1 MKRLFKAFLFKL
13 TRDLTFRITLI
24 IGAGMALLMT
34 GIYLVIDLTAATEG
48 VLGDTK
54 FLTGQTM
61 LIASMSPAQNYGLAI
76 PINVV
81 SFICL
86 EFTQGTIRNKIIA
99 GNSKFNIYVSLFL
112 SGLVF
117 CFALLGVYVLLC
129 FGIGCIFGGF
139 NPNGYYILGGY
150 LSPEFIIKMVV
161 VCLLAYLSIIS
172 FTVFISTTLRS
183 IGPCIPIVIVVI
195 VMLTLFGS
203 FFSSFANLG
212 LFENDNT
219 LIWVNRIVNPLY
231 AINAGEYTQVDEY
244 APPIMTITN
253 ETFIPA
259 ICSNVFYAS
268 AFFGFG
274 ALEFSKRDVK

>member
-99 GNSKFNIYVSLFL
+99 GNSKFKI
-112 SGLVF
+112 
-117 CFALLGVYVLLC
+117 
-129 FGIGCIFGGF
+129 
-139 NPNGYYILGGY
+139 
-150 LSPEFIIKMVV
+150 
-161 VCLLAYLSIIS
+161 
-172 FTVFISTTLRS
+172 
-183 IGPCIPIVIVVI
+183 
-195 VMLTLFGS
+195 
-203 FFSSFANLG
+203 
-212 LFENDNT
+212 
-219 LIWVNRIVNPLY
+219 
-231 AINAGEYTQVDEY
+231 
-244 APPIMTITN
+244 
-253 ETFIPA
+253 
-259 ICSNVFYAS
+259 YAS
-268 AFFGFG
+268 VR
-274 ALEFSKRDVK
+274 S

>member
-1 MKRLFKAFLFKL
+1 MGRLFKAFLFKL

-34 GIYLVIDLTAATEG
+34 GIYLAIDLTASTEG
-48 VLGDTK
+48 SLGDMK

-61 LIASMSPAQNYGLAI
+61 LIASLSPAQNYGLAI

-117 CFALLGVYVLLC
+117 CFALLSVYVLLC
-129 FGIGCIFGGF
+129 FGIGSIFGGF
-139 NPNGYYILGGY
+139 DPNGLYIMGGY
-150 LSPEFIIKMVV
+150 FSPEYIVKMIV
-161 VCLLAYLSIIS
+161 VCLLAYTSIIS
-172 FTVFISTTLRS
+172 FTVFVSTTFRS
-183 IGPCIPIVIVVI
+183 IGPCIPIVIVIVI
-195 VMLTLFGS
+195 MLTLFGS
-203 FFSSFANLG
+203 LFSAFSEM
-212 LFENDNT
+212 FESDT
-219 LIWVNRIVNPLY
+219 MIWLNRIVNPLY

-244 APPIMTITN
+244 APAVMTITN
-253 ETFIPA
+253 ETFICS
-259 ICSNVFYAS
+259 ICSNVFYA
-268 AFFGFG
+268 AVFFAFG
-274 ALEFSKRDVK
+274 ALEFRKRDVK

>member
-1 MKRLFKAFLFKL
+1 MGRLFKAFLFKL

-34 GIYLVIDLTAATEG
+34 GIYLAIDLTSAAEG
-48 VLGDTK
+48 ALGDMK

-61 LIASMSPAQNYGLAI
+61 LVASLSPAQNYGLAI

-86 EFTQGTIRNKIIA
+86 EFSQGTIRNKIIA
-99 GNSKFNIYVSLFL
+99 GNSKLNIYVSLFL

-117 CFALLGVYVLLC
+117 CFALLSVYVLLC
-129 FGIGCIFGGF
+129 FGIGTIFGGF
-139 NPNGYYILGGY
+139 DPNGLYLMGGY
-150 LSPEFIIKMVV
+150 FSPEYIIKMIV

-172 FTVFISTTLRS
+172 FTVFISTTFRS

-195 VMLTLFGS
+195 VMLTLFGTL
-203 FFSSFANLG
+203 FASFAE
-212 LFENDNT
+212 LFEEDT
-219 LIWVNRIVNPLY
+219 MIWISRIVNPLY
-231 AINAGEYTQVDEY
+231 AINASEYTQADEY
-244 APPIMTITN
+244 APAVMAISN
-253 ETFIPA
+253 ETFI
-259 ICSNVFYAS
+259 CSIASNLFYAA

-274 ALEFSKRDVK
+274 ALEFRKRDVK

>member
-1 MKRLFKAFLFKL
+1 MGRLFKAFLFKL

-34 GIYLVIDLTAATEG
+34 GIYLAIDLTAAAEG
-48 VLGDTK
+48 SLGNMK

-61 LIASMSPAQNYGLAI
+61 LVASMSPAQNYGLAI

-86 EFTQGTIRNKIIA
+86 EFSQGTIRNKIIA
-99 GNSKFNIYVSLFL
+99 GNSKVNIYISLFL

-117 CFALLGVYVLLC
+117 CISLLSVYVLLC
-129 FGIGCIFGGF
+129 FGIGTIFGGF
-139 NPNGYYILGGY
+139 DPNGQYMLGGY
-150 LSPEFIIKMVV
+150 FSPEYIVKMIV

-172 FTVFISTTLRS
+172 FTVFISTTFRS

-195 VMLTLFGS
+195 VMLTLFGTL
-203 FFSSFANLG
+203 FAGFSE
-212 LFENDNT
+212 LFENDT
-219 LIWVNRIVNPLY
+219 MIWISRIFNPLY
-231 AINAGEYTQVDEY
+231 AINASEYTQADEY
-244 APPIMTITN
+244 APLIMTITN

-259 ICSNVFYAS
+259 ICSNIFYATL
-268 AFFGFG
+268 FFGFG
-274 ALEFSKRDVK
+274 ALEFKKRDVK